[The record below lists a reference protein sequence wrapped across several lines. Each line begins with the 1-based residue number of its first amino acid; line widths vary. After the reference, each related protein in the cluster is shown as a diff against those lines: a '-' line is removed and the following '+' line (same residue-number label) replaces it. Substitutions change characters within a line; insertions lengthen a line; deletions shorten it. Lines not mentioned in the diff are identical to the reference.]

1 MNTGLDSVLEGVIL
15 LNWKRFIQF
24 TTETHTSG
32 TIVYNY
38 YNNYATP
45 IMQPNL
51 ALTFHM
57 IILKV
62 VKMMIGVVGQLYLSY
77 HCHVTI

>member
-32 TIVYNY
+32 AIVY
-38 YNNYATP
+38 NYATP

-62 VKMMIGVVGQLYLSY
+62 VKMMIGVVCQLYLSY